1 MVERLL
7 KKQNMTKYRLAVE
20 AGIPHATLND
30 ICSGKTRLEKCSAET
45 VYKLA
50 KVLGV
55 SMEMLTVAAIQ
66 NAERERAYEY
76 GLPEYLQHDLDAY
89 KEGLKTKSDLLDCLW
104 GELYGSINI
113 AEIND
118 GAITR
123 EHAEFLLKFPPSGAT
138 KPTELSY
145 TNSCISEHIASS
157 IFNMVGIKAQ
167 ETLLGTYEVSGKV
180 KVVCACRDFT
190 EKGYRLFDFCS
201 IKNTILDSES
211 GGSGTE
217 LADIMDTI
225 EKQQYVEP
233 SLLMQHFF
241 NVFVVDALLGN
252 FDRHNGNWGF
262 LYDDSTKEA
271 RIAPVYDCGSC
282 LLPQADE
289 RIMEQ
294 ALVNEDVM
302 NARVYQFPT
311 SAIKLDGRKI
321 NYYDFLMSAE
331 EPECNAAIQRM
342 VPKINLEQI
351 GFIEEVPFITEL
363 QKTFYKRYIT
373 ARFEQILKPAYDM
386 VMSEKQ
392 ELSEPNMTM

>member
-1 MVERLL
+1 MPDFTHCKRLL
-7 KKQNMTKYRLAVE
+7 GNAYAGANGKKI
-20 AGIPHATLND
+20 GI
-30 ICSGKTRLEKCSAET
+30 E
-45 VYKLA
+45 
-50 KVLGV
+50 
-55 SMEMLTVAAIQ
+55 
-66 NAERERAYEY
+66 YE
-76 GLPEYLQHDLDAY
+76 
-89 KEGLKTKSDLLDCLW
+89 
-104 GELYGSINI
+104 GEQYM
-113 AEIND
+113 
-118 GAITR
+118 
-123 EHAEFLLKFPPSGAT
+123 LKFPPSGER
-138 KPTELSY
+138 KRTELSY
-145 TNSCISEHIASS
+145 TNSCLSEHIACS
-157 IFNMVGIKAQ
+157 IFNLLGIPAQ
-167 ETLLGTYEVSGKV
+167 KTILGTYEVNGKT
-180 KVVCACRDFT
+180 KIVCACKDFT
-190 EKGYRLFDFCS
+190 ADGSRLYDFCS
-201 IKNTILDSES
+201 IKNTVIDSEHN
-211 GGSGTE
+211 GAGTE
-217 LADIMDTI
+217 LADVLETI
-225 EKQQYVEP
+225 EKQQFVDP
-233 SLLMQHFF
+233 KLLLEHFW
-241 NVFVVDALLGN
+241 NVFVMDAFLGN

-271 RIAPVYDCGSC
+271 SIAPVYDCGSC

-302 NARVYQFPT
+302 NARIYQFPT

-351 GFIEEVPFITEL
+351 KGFIEEVPFITEL

>member
-1 MVERLL
+1 MTGTIDFTNC
-7 KKQNMTKYRLAVE
+7 KKILGRAYNGANGKKIAVE
-20 AGIPHATLND
+20 YNG
-30 ICSGKTRLEKCSAET
+30 
-45 VYKLA
+45 
-50 KVLGV
+50 
-55 SMEMLTVAAIQ
+55 
-66 NAERERAYEY
+66 REYM
-76 GLPEYLQHDLDAY
+76 
-89 KEGLKTKSDLLDCLW
+89 
-104 GELYGSINI
+104 
-113 AEIND
+113 
-118 GAITR
+118 
-123 EHAEFLLKFPPSGAT
+123 LKFPPSGAA

-201 IKNTILDSES
+201 IKNTNLDSES

-217 LADIMDTI
+217 LADIMDSI

-271 RIAPVYDCGSC
+271 SI
-282 LLPQADE
+282 
-289 RIMEQ
+289 
-294 ALVNEDVM
+294 
-302 NARVYQFPT
+302 ARVYQFPT

-351 GFIEEVPFITEL
+351 KGFIEEVPFITEL

>member
-1 MVERLL
+1 MIDFTNCRILPG
-7 KKQNMTKYRLAVE
+7 KAYNGANGSKIAVE
-20 AGIPHATLND
+20 YE
-30 ICSGKTRLEKCSAET
+30 GK
-45 VYKLA
+45 
-50 KVLGV
+50 
-55 SMEMLTVAAIQ
+55 
-66 NAERERAYEY
+66 AYM
-76 GLPEYLQHDLDAY
+76 
-89 KEGLKTKSDLLDCLW
+89 
-104 GELYGSINI
+104 
-113 AEIND
+113 
-118 GAITR
+118 
-123 EHAEFLLKFPPSGAT
+123 LKFPPSGDG

-145 TNSCISEHIASS
+145 TNSCISEHLASS
-157 IFNMVGIKAQ
+157 IFNRIGIKAQ
-167 ETLLGTYEVSGKV
+167 ETMLGTYTVKGKV
-180 KVVCACRDFT
+180 KTVCACRDFT
-190 EKGYRLFDFCS
+190 ADGKRLFDFCS
-201 IKNTILDSES
+201 IKNTILDSDTK
-211 GGSGTE
+211 GSGTE
-217 LADIMDTI
+217 LEDVMDTLD
-225 EKQQYVEP
+225 KQQFVSP
-233 SLLMQHFF
+233 VLLREHFW
-241 NVFVVDALLGN
+241 NVFIADALLGN

-262 LYDDSTKEA
+262 LYDEKTGVTE
-271 RIAPVYDCGSC
+271 IAPVFDCGSC

-351 GFIEEVPFITEL
+351 KGFIEEVPFITEL